1 MQRINFTMPKFKD
14 HEKGNFISFSTTEK
28 RVWKQGQK
36 IFCTIFN
43 YQSVTWEISFKFAG
57 LLLQADFIWQMKG
70 CSSNSLAWRRGTRY
84 LIYIS
89 LHFGILYSSQQ
100 LICFL
105 LQYHFP
111 TATEHNYSRT
121 PLFRSPKGNEKKI
134 EMAGFRNNRG
144 SVKGKG
150 KSKGIRSSFEI
161 AGTSN

>member
-14 HEKGNFISFSTTEK
+14 LEKGNFISFSTTEK

-36 IFCTIFN
+36 IFCKIFN
-43 YQSVTWEISFKFAG
+43 YQSVTWEISFKFGG
-57 LLLQADFIWQMKG
+57 LLLQADFIWQMKV

-100 LICFL
+100 LIYFL

-121 PLFRSPKGNEKKI
+121 PLFRSPREMKKKI

-150 KSKGIRSSFEI
+150 KSKGIRSSK
-161 AGTSN
+161 